1 MSLRE
6 KLHLP
11 SAEGRGRFAVTA
23 AGAAIIFG
31 TIFIMAGNSAEKKAR
46 EERDEAMTNVTHI
59 LTDSDTRSLGLDSL
73 AARLQ
78 SQERE
83 IRDLKSELRKTRSEQ
98 LIVGDGDGAA
108 SQELQELRSELETLR
123 SEIRGAKEAME
134 RKSAAAGRD
143 LPGAGESKEEIRA
156 SAPLPPPAAPVRPV
170 RSSIR
175 TASGTGTPGA
185 LRLPPGTLLSGRFI
199 TGLDAPTGDEAK
211 RSPYPVL
218 IELDRRAALPG
229 QQAKDLRHCAV
240 IAAGYGDMSS
250 ERVYLRTETLT
261 CRVNGRYS
269 ETRLEGFITG
279 EDGKAGVRGRLVSR
293 QGRLIARSM
302 TAGFLEGLGSAFEST
317 PVVSYEVGDV
327 SGSRVYQRALSDE
340 ALGTAALKGAGKAL
354 SSVSGFY
361 LGLAEN
367 MFPVVE
373 IDSGRRIDIVVT
385 GQSALR
391 KEERNGSRGEN

>member
-31 TIFIMAGNSAEKKAR
+31 TIFIMAGNSAEKKAK
-46 EERDEAMTNVTHI
+46 EEREEAMTDVTHI

-98 LIVGDGDGAA
+98 LIVGDGGGAA
-108 SQELQELRSELETLR
+108 SQELQELRGELETLR

-134 RKSAAAGRD
+134 RKGAAAERD
-143 LPGAGESKEEIRA
+143 SGSVRVTQQEKRET
-156 SAPLPPPAAPVRPV
+156 APLPPESPPRPV

-218 IELDRRAALPG
+218 IELDRTAALPG
-229 QQAKDLRHCAV
+229 LQKKDVRHCAV

-250 ERVYLRTETLT
+250 ERVYLRTESLT

-354 SSVSGFY
+354 SSVSDFY

>member
-1 MSLRE
+1 
-6 KLHLP
+6 
-11 SAEGRGRFAVTA
+11 
-23 AGAAIIFG
+23 
-31 TIFIMAGNSAEKKAR
+31 
-46 EERDEAMTNVTHI
+46 MTRPRA
-59 LTDSDTRSLGLDSL
+59 TR
-73 AARLQ
+73 
-78 SQERE
+78 
-83 IRDLKSELRKTRSEQ
+83 
-98 LIVGDGDGAA
+98 
-108 SQELQELRSELETLR
+108 
-123 SEIRGAKEAME
+123 
-134 RKSAAAGRD
+134 
-143 LPGAGESKEEIRA
+143 P
-156 SAPLPPPAAPVRPV
+156 
-170 RSSIR
+170 
-175 TASGTGTPGA
+175 
-185 LRLPPGTLLSGRFI
+185 
-199 TGLDAPTGDEAK
+199 